1 MSDIVEID
9 GNPVWY
15 RDNGISVARIRC
27 QAMAAKTG
35 ERCRRMAEWRQDTD
49 GLVCQSHRFVR
60 AEPEFAFQHD
70 QSAE

>member
-9 GNPVWY
+9 GALVQY
-15 RDNGISVARIRC
+15 RDHGISVARIRC
-27 QAMAAKTG
+27 QAMAGKTG

-49 GLVCQSHRFVR
+49 GLVCHSHRFVR
-60 AEPEFAFQHD
+60 PEPEFAIQHD